1 MNCNAAAINRN
12 YAAPV
17 LAGNFRFFL
26 GLILAFIGL
35 YIATL
40 TDVQGHAL
48 GLLLVFGTPFVILK
62 DGK

>member
-1 MNCNAAAINRN
+1 MNCNAAAISKS
-12 YAAPV
+12 YDAPV
-17 LAGNFRFFL
+17 LAGNFRFIL

-40 TDVQGHAL
+40 TDIQGHAL
-48 GLLLVFGTPFVILK
+48 GLLLVFGSPFVILK